1 MKAAPNNVVIYTVAF
16 LHGAPQPQ
24 AQAILANCATD
35 ASHVFVPTTGS
46 SLQTAFQQIAADLNK
61 LRISH

>member
-1 MKAAPNNVVIYTVAF
+1 VIYTVGF
-16 LHGAPQPQ
+16 LHGTPQPG
-24 AQAILANCATD
+24 AVAVLNSCATD
-35 ASHVFVPTTGS
+35 ASHVYFPTTGA